1 MSCTGAC
8 ISSGVIS
15 LLEIID
21 LVLQGSLDAL
31 NPNPCAPN
39 SCYTIIIKKLGDAYQ
54 TISCKLP
61 KDIDTR
67 IRALI
72 TLISN
77 EASNAVKKVNVFYA
91 IIIFVTLWLLI
102 IFLYLT
108 IYVNNNTYT
117 LIFFIVSTIIIIIAA
132 LLLLFGANSI
142 YNTSTTN
149 VTNYLA
155 EIGTIV
161 TDIRLAG
168 EQGLCCLG
176 TCTLCTTC

>member
-1 MSCTGAC
+1 
-8 ISSGVIS
+8 
-15 LLEIID
+15 
-21 LVLQGSLDAL
+21 VLIGSL
-31 NPNPCAPN
+31 
-39 SCYTIIIKKLGDAYQ
+39 KDAYGPIYDKLTKARQ
-54 TISCKLP
+54 AFNCKLP
-61 KDIDTR
+61 KDVDTR

-77 EASNAVKKVNVFYA
+77 ESSNAVKKVNVFYA
-91 IIIFVTLWLLI
+91 IVIFVTIWLLI

-108 IYVNNNTYT
+108 IYLNNNTYT

-149 VTNYLA
+149 VTNYLS

-161 TDIRLAG
+161 TDIKLAG

-176 TCTLCTTC
+176 LNCTCPTC